1 MTLAFSEEQEALREN
16 VRRFLQDKATESE
29 VRRLMATEEGY
40 DESVWK
46 FMADAL
52 GLQSLAIPEEF
63 GGQGFGL
70 VEQYIVFEEMGAAL
84 FGGPFFATV
93 ALAAGAL
100 IESDD
105 DAAKASYLP
114 GIASGDTIATLAYQD
129 DSGSFDLD
137 KTSTKASADGDAWKI
152 SGAKNYVV
160 DGNNA
165 SLILVT
171 AETDKGLSL
180 FAVDGDA
187 TGLSRTNLPTL
198 DQTRKQSRLEFTNTP
213 ARLIGTDGG
222 ADAWLTVAL
231 QKACVLL
238 SAEEAG
244 GADKVLAA
252 AVEYA
257 KNRVQFDRPIASF
270 QAIKHMCADMMVE
283 VESAKSLA
291 SYAAWA
297 GEESTDELAVMSS
310 TAKSYCS
317 EAFFHCASQN
327 IQIHGGIG
335 YTWEHPAHLYFK
347 RAKSSEIMLGDP
359 SYHREL
365 LLEGL
370 GV

>member
-1 MTLAFSEEQEALREN
+1 MTLAFNEEQEALREN
-16 VRRFLQDKATESE
+16 VRRFLQDKSTEVD
-29 VRRLMATEEGY
+29 VRRLMATDEGY

-46 FMADAL
+46 LMADTL
-52 GLQSLAIPEEF
+52 GLQSLAIPEEY

-70 VEQYIVFEEMGAAL
+70 VEQYIVFEEMGAAN
-84 FGGPFFATV
+84 FGGPFFSTV
-93 ALAAGAL
+93 ALAASAL
-100 IESDD
+100 IESGD
-105 DAAKASYLP
+105 DAAKADYLP
-114 GIASGDTIATLAYQD
+114 GIASGDTIATLAFSD
-129 DSGSFDLD
+129 DSGSWDLE
-137 KTSTKASADGDAWKI
+137 KTSTTAKADGDTWKI

-171 AETDKGLSL
+171 AKTGKGLSL

-187 TGLSRTNLPTL
+187 AGLTRTNLPTL
-198 DQTRKQSRLEFTNTP
+198 DQTRKQSRLEFADTP
-213 ARLIGTDGG
+213 ARLIG
-222 ADAWLTVAL
+222 AEEKAAEKLTVAL

-238 SAEEAG
+238 AAEQAG
-244 GADKVLAA
+244 GADKVLAT

-257 KNRVQFDRPIASF
+257 KNRIQFDRPIASF
-270 QAIKHMCADMMVE
+270 QAIKHMAADMMVE

-297 GEESTDELAVMSS
+297 GEENKDELAVMSS

-317 EAFFHCASQN
+317 EAFFHCAAQN

-335 YTWEHPAHLYFK
+335 YTWEHSAHLYFK

-365 LLEGL
+365 MLQEL
-370 GV
+370 GI